1 MTSQPVTRP
10 FAPGSGERGAS
21 WSPEPGRP
29 RSPLG
34 IDVPAR
40 RAHPFASP
48 RRREHWWAGVW
59 GVSRDWWA
67 AVLPGPRDADVVLDF
82 DEAAEMVGPATHPL
96 PASGLRLSAVS
107 ALVHEHEHA
116 LIPREHVVARVVGDR
131 LLISLVGMLGVQ
143 PRLPG
148 GVYHGEALLGAGLAV
163 PVRAV
168 KRL

>member
-1 MTSQPVTRP
+1 MTSQQATRP
-10 FAPGSGERGAS
+10 FTRGLGELGTPWPPGSG
-21 WSPEPGRP
+21 SP
-29 RSPLG
+29 SPLG
-34 IDVPAR
+34 VEAPAR
-40 RAHPFASP
+40 PARLATSP
-48 RRREHWWAGVW
+48 RKVEQWWAGVW
-59 GVSRDWWA
+59 EASIDWWA
-67 AVLPGPRDADVVLDF
+67 AVLTGPRDEEVVLDF

-96 PASGLRLSAVS
+96 PVSGLSISAVS

-143 PRLPG
+143 PTLPG
-148 GVYHGEALLGAGLAV
+148 GVYRGEALLGSGLAV